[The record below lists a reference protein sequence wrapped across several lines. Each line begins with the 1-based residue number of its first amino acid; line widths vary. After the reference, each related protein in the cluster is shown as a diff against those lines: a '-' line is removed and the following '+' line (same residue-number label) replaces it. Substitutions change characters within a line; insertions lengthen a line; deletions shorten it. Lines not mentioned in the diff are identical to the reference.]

1 MRDEAHRFS
10 RKLHHKAESK
20 RVLSTWVDD
29 IKGLGEE
36 AKKKILLQ
44 LSMTREELKV
54 LTVMELVHYFGLKQ
68 NQAKVLWAHL
78 HENEGRSESD

>member
-29 IKGLGEE
+29 VKGLGEE
-36 AKKKILLQ
+36 AKKKVLMN
-44 LSMTREELKV
+44 LSMTQEELKNYSV
-54 LTVMELVHYFGLKQ
+54 NDLMNYFGIKSP
-68 NQAKVLWAHL
+68 QAKALRAYL
-78 HENEGRSESD
+78 HEDSDN